1 MEERMLSVLSGREK
15 FVHNTHAGG
24 KTNTEKKRLKNYSM
38 VKNSDR
44 IKSKLNQAQKKAKNK
59 MNKEVKV
66 MKRDL
71 KKRRRT

>member
-1 MEERMLSVLSGREK
+1 
-15 FVHNTHAGG
+15 
-24 KTNTEKKRLKNYSM
+24 M

-59 MNKEVKV
+59 MNKEVSNE
-66 MKRDL
+66 RDL